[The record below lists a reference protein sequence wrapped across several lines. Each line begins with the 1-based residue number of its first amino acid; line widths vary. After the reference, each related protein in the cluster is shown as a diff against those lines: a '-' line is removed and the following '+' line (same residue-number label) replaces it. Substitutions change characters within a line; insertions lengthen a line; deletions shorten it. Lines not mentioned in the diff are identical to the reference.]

1 MSLHGV
7 FDLEQGPLYRVVYL
21 YGFEDGS
28 ARIWFTM
35 QHLVVDVVSWHV
47 LAQDLELLYRGNS
60 LGPRRTSYSHWCEA
74 IQNYRG
80 SPDERLHWDRI
91 AKAVSDE
98 QTLVRASC
106 AGVARRERFDLDK
119 AKTSTLLARS
129 DGAGEI
135 QPIDRMLT
143 AVGFGLHAV
152 TGRRTHCIALEGHG
166 RELFDGAPDVSDS
179 VGWYTT
185 IHPVEVDLRGRS
197 SAKLRGRPRRKGAG
211 AE

>member
-1 MSLHGV
+1 MNVAASSRRREAGLSSRASLASG
-7 FDLEQGPLYRVVYL
+7 LTP
-21 YGFEDGS
+21 S
-28 ARIWFTM
+28 APWPGLRR
-35 QHLVVDVVSWHV
+35 QRHLANASFGEKLQLGR
-47 LAQDLELLYRGNS
+47 LARLTSCNL
-60 LGPRRTSYSHWCEA
+60 PRRH
-74 IQNYRG
+74 
-80 SPDERLHWDRI
+80 
-91 AKAVSDE
+91 E

-185 IHPVEVDLRGRS
+185 IHPVEVDLRDDLLLSVAGVRAARARVPNS
-197 SAKLRGRPRRKGAG
+197 GIGYGALRGAYGQAAAPLPPVSLNFL
-211 AE
+211 